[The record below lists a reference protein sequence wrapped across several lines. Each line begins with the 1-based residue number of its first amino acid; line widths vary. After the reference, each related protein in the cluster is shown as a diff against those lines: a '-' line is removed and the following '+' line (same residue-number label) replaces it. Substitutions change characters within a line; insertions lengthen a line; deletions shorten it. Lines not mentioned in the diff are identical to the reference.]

1 MAQPASCT
9 TGLVIDNLDPQ
20 ASGLIKVGY
29 FSPGRAERV
38 DVWARLSMPMAGAD
52 CGFWFLPEI
61 DDEVLLAF
69 GGDEREVFVIGSVWN
84 GLSRPPHKVTSDS
97 ARAAARGLIRTRHG
111 LQLAFED
118 VAGHERVVIETPA
131 GQRLVL
137 SDGPAGVEITDANGN
152 AVLLAAHG
160 VTVTAA
166 SRVTINAAQVE
177 VVAGMLTVD
186 AGMSRFSGVVQCE
199 TLITNSVVSASYTPG
214 AGNIW

>member
-84 GLSRPPHKVTSDS
+84 GQSRPPHKVTSDS
-97 ARAAARGLIRTRHG
+97 TRPPARGLIRTRHG

-131 GQRLVL
+131 GQRVVL

>member
-69 GGDEREVFVIGSVWN
+69 GGDEHEVFVIGSVWN
-84 GLSRPPHKVTSDS
+84 GQSRPPHKVTSDS
-97 ARAAARGLIRTRHG
+97 TRPPARGLIRTRHG

-131 GQRLVL
+131 GQRVVL

>member
-29 FSPGRAERV
+29 FTPGRAERV

-84 GLSRPPHKVTSDS
+84 GQSRPPHKVTSDS
-97 ARAAARGLIRTRHG
+97 TRPPARGLIRTRHG

-131 GQRLVL
+131 GQRVVL

-177 VVAGMLTVD
+177 VVAGM
-186 AGMSRFSGVVQCE
+186 SRFSGVVQCE